1 MTTQTPP
8 QTELATGPIAALI
21 ADINVACRR
30 LASIRFETPD
40 DVRAELLNNTYPAI
54 VELAKQTAEV
64 DEIVAE
70 MSEQQGSFIEPEL
83 AAEIIAALA
92 LGTQLV
98 EEIRKL
104 KLDDVSKKRV
114 AELCAAYEH
123 AAEVASMSIASAA
136 NSDDEG
142 DDDEVDDDEHEDLL
156 ETQGE
161 ENE

>member
-1 MTTQTPP
+1 MTTPTPP
-8 QTELATGPIAALI
+8 QIETTTGPIAALI

-30 LASIRFETPD
+30 LASIQFETPD

-98 EEIRKL
+98 EEIRKF

-114 AELCAAYEH
+114 VELCAAYER

-136 NSDDEG
+136 SGEDDE
-142 DDDEVDDDEHEDLL
+142 DDEDDEEP
-156 ETQGE
+156 QVGE